1 MITDKCTERVVHVTN
16 LDKINHCSLV
26 LMVIGA
32 DLPMDEI
39 SAMLDMEPTSVVRK
53 GDVINRLPRMVA
65 GEDEWVYA
73 RELESPQGRD
83 EIMKGILEKIRRSK
97 EGLEKVKQFGEVR
110 LRLRVQ
116 SDYAQMAYCLMPE
129 TLSDLAGIGLPL
141 DISSISWGEIGM

>member
-1 MITDKCTERVVHVTN
+1 MSSLE
-16 LDKINHCSLV
+16 KINHCSLM

-39 SAMLDMEPTSVVRK
+39 SDMLRIQPTSVIRK
-53 GDVINRLPRMVA
+53 GDIINKLPRMVA

-73 RELESPQGRD
+73 HDLESPHGRD
-83 EIMKGILEKIRRSK
+83 EIMKGILEKLRESR

-129 TLSDLAGIGLPL
+129 TLSDLASIGLPL